1 MKVLSPDDPSPLDK
15 IPMSKNDGTLRFF
28 LSLSD
33 EADDGQSSEDL
44 AKIAKVEPSGNVTI
58 LEDDGFQ
65 NMPLGIVEQKL
76 GVDPLSEDNEEQLK
90 ILAFIKKQ
98 TSYGEEF
105 RNKFRNFPEEF
116 YEAIDR
122 EGHIVFEHHLDESG
136 NYRLLKFYL
145 YKKCLF

>member
-1 MKVLSPDDPSPLDK
+1 MSPDDPNPLDK
-15 IPMSKNDGTLRFF
+15 IPISKNDGTLRFF

-33 EADDGQSSEDL
+33 EADDGQSPEDL

-98 TSYGEEF
+98 TSFGEEF
-105 RNKFRNFPEEF
+105 RNKFKNFPEEF
-116 YEAIDR
+116 YEAIER
-122 EGHIVFEHHLDESG
+122 EGHIKFEHHMDESG
-136 NYRLLKFYL
+136 NYRLLK
-145 YKKCLF
+145 KTGT